1 MKPRRWVLRSSM
13 VSSASARRGTISGFC
28 SMRRPEW
35 MSEEMGASELLISWA
50 MTRMVRFQVSASL
63 RRIARVS
70 GLRMK
75 RMWGCMLSWK

>member
-1 MKPRRWVLRSSM
+1 MKPRRCVLRSSI

-35 MSEEMGASELLISWA
+35 ISDEIGASELLISWLI
-50 MTRMVRFQVSASL
+50 TRMVRFQVSASL

-70 GLRMK
+70 GLRMN
-75 RMWGCMLSWK
+75 RMCGCMLSWK